1 EGYMG
6 KKCAKCGVPL
16 EGFLYNTIASKIF
29 GVKPSEKD
37 PNICNKC
44 IDKPAKTSSSCGC
57 GCSCK

>member
-1 EGYMG
+1 MG

-44 IDKPAKTSSSCGC
+44 IDKPEKTSCGC